1 MTNWTRPPACQCCG
15 RSLRKDGIQLEL
27 NVCNHCGRWLCLS
40 CYLKEDASVPYEQR
54 DNSGS
59 LFRNDKRE
67 SDSHPNMKGS
77 AMIGGVEYWV
87 SAWTNTSERTGE
99 KYQKLSF
106 QRKDDKPAAAPASKP
121 ARDNWDQEI
130 PF

>member
-1 MTNWTRPPACQCCG
+1 M
-15 RSLRKDGIQLEL
+15 
-27 NVCNHCGRWLCLS
+27 
-40 CYLKEDASVPYEQR
+40 PYEQR

-77 AMIGGVEYWV
+77 AMIGGAEYWV
-87 SAWTNTSERTGE
+87 SAWTKVGKTGE
-99 KYQKLSF
+99 KWVSLAFTPKES
-106 QRKDDKPAAAPASKP
+106 RIEKPATTPALE
-121 ARDNWDQEI
+121 NWGEEI